1 MHLKFCSNKISAK
14 NGLITMLREPSPQQY
29 LFETMALGDLVPEGH
44 LVRKIDAIIDF
55 EFIRNTVA
63 HLYCR

>member
-1 MHLKFCSNKISAK
+1 
-14 NGLITMLREPSPQQY
+14 MLREPSPQQY